1 MGLRVHFT
9 AADLACVRMAQGPD
23 PAWETV
29 LSAHLLRKTEGRGA
43 FDVWRRQARVRLRHL
58 PPRQLRLIRQ
68 LAPPFGPTPDFLTPV
83 QAGPDLDSGIET
95 ILSTPKHRLRAELS
109 VLEDGPGVARDLFDG
124 TPSAVAELGEALR
137 GYHRA
142 AVAPSWSQIHALV
155 DAERAEGS
163 RGLLDQGV
171 DGLLHSLRPTFRW
184 SPPVLE
190 ADYPY
195 DRDLHLN
202 GRGVLLIPSMFCW
215 RTPVTYVDPELP
227 PVLVYPVA
235 PGIGW
240 WTTPSGTP
248 DTKPGDALAR
258 LLGATRAA
266 ALRVIEDGCNTAELA
281 RRIGVSPPTASQHAA
296 VLREARLIASVRR
309 GNRMLHTLTPLGT
322 GLLHTH
328 ANAS

>member
-9 AADLACVRMAQGPD
+9 AADLARVRMSQGPD
-23 PAWETV
+23 PTWEVV
-29 LSAHLLRKTEGRGA
+29 LSAHLLGNTEGRGV
-43 FDVWRRQARVRLRHL
+43 FDFWRRQARDRLRRL
-58 PPRQLRLIRQ
+58 PARQIRLVRQ
-68 LAPPFGPTPDFLTPV
+68 LAPPVGPTPDFLTPA
-83 QAGPDLDSGIET
+83 QARPDLDTGIET

-109 VLEDGPGVARDLFDG
+109 VLEDAPGVARDLFDG
-124 TPSAVAELGEALR
+124 TPSAVAELAEALR
-137 GYHRA
+137 NYHRA
-142 AVAPSWSQIHALV
+142 AVAPCWSQIHALV
-155 DAERAEGS
+155 DAERAAGS

-195 DRDLHLN
+195 DRDLHLG

-215 RTPVTYVDPELP
+215 RRPLTYVDPELP

-240 WTTPSGTP
+240 WTAPSGAP
-248 DTKPGDALAR
+248 DKEPGDALAR

-281 RRIGVSPPTASQHAA
+281 RRIGVSPPTASEHAA

-309 GNRMLHTLTPLGT
+309 RNRMLHTLTPLGT

-328 ANAS
+328 ARRS